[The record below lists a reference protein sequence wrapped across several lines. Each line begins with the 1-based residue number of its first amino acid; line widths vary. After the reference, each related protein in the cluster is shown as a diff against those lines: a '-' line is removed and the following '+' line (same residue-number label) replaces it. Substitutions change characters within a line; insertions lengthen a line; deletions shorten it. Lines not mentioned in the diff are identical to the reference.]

1 MPGRITGFRVE
12 YPEGWLSWDVGQGS
26 ARADELVALAPGE
39 VRETL
44 RDAVLRT
51 EAVMAAE
58 GGVVSTGL
66 WVPDLATGDVHAV
79 ARLEL
84 RILDR
89 TRPADRD
96 AELASRRVDPLRD
109 FKVFDHAVE
118 PVDLPG
124 GPGLVEVSVLA
135 PRTRGLLRRSAG
147 STVESRVTYW
157 VYPPGSGDAL
167 QLELMAM
174 QPDLLEAV
182 ADQAGTIAQSVAAA
196 VEDDA

>member
-1 MPGRITGFRVE
+1 MPGRITGFRVQ
-12 YPEGWLSWDVGQGS
+12 YPDGWLSWDVGQGA
-26 ARADELVALAPGE
+26 ARADQLVAPAPDG
-39 VRETL
+39 VRATL
-44 RDAVLRT
+44 RDTVLRT
-51 EAVMAAE
+51 ESVMTAE

-66 WVPDLATGDVHAV
+66 WVPDLMTGDVHAV

-84 RILDR
+84 RILD
-89 TRPADRD
+89 TARPCVRD
-96 AELASRRVDPLRD
+96 AELAARRADPLRD

-135 PRTRGLLRRSAG
+135 PRTRGLLRRPAG

-167 QLELMAM
+167 QLELMATH
-174 QPDLLEAV
+174 PDLLEAV
-182 ADQAGTIAQSVAAA
+182 ADQAGTIAQTVAAA
-196 VEDDA
+196 VEDLA